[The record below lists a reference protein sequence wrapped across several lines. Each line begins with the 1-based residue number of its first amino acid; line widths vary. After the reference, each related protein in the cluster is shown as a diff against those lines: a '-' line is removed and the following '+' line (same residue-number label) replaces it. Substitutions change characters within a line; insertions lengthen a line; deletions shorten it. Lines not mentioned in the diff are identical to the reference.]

1 MLVQKD
7 FVAIL
12 NSINVTFLKVKKP
25 NVMSTFQKQSWRFL
39 KIQGITKL

>member
-7 FVAIL
+7 FVATL

-25 NVMSTFQKQSWRFL
+25 NVMSTFQKQSWFL